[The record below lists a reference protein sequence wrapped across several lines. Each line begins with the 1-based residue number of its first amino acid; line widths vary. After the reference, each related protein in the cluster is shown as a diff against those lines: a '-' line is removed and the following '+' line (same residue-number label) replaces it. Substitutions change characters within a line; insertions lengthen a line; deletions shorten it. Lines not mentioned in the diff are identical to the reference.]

1 MPDLPRP
8 TDAAIADDPMSF
20 QAPPVVIVRMAGTRH
35 FAILGLVAF
44 ALAMVATLPARVV
57 LPAATVQKA
66 LIPAV
71 GTIWNGEAAIGD
83 ETAVSWRFAPLRS
96 VLSLGVATDVVIR
109 GGATDLT
116 AQAVWRPGRLELQD
130 LTGVAGPGLV
140 NTLIDDLPI
149 RCDLSFVVDLDR
161 VVIAGPRSRVT
172 GSVRSGPG
180 ICTAENGMDTN
191 PAAIP
196 AMVGS
201 AVTDTNGST
210 AWLAPAATPRG
221 ERLVQMTINR
231 SGKLTATVLSAGV
244 LILPAAAGQM
254 SIETQL

>member
-1 MPDLPRP
+1 
-8 TDAAIADDPMSF
+8 
-20 QAPPVVIVRMAGTRH
+20 
-35 FAILGLVAF
+35 LGLVAF
-44 ALAMVATLPARVV
+44 AVAMVATLPARVV
-57 LPAATVQKA
+57 LPAASVQQA
-66 LIPAV
+66 SIPAI
-71 GTIWNGEAAIGD
+71 GTIWNGEAAIGA

-96 VLSLGVATDVVIR
+96 VLRLGVATDVVIR

-116 AQAVWRPGRLELQD
+116 AQAVWRPGRLELEN

-161 VVIAGPRSRVT
+161 VVLAGPGSRVS
-172 GSVRSGPG
+172 GSMRSAPG
-180 ICTAENGMDTN
+180 VCTAEDGMDVK
-191 PAAIP
+191 PAIIP

-201 AVTDTNGST
+201 AVAGTNGST

-231 SGKLTATVLSAGV
+231 SGKLTATVLGAGV
-244 LILPAAAGQM
+244 RMLPAAAGQL